1 METQALTFKLHC
13 LAIALLL
20 LLLEQLK
27 AGTGASQEQ
36 PEALPQRARNGSRH
50 GFIRGQRPPRTQFR
64 SLMCIGLYSPLPC
77 APHPHTSGPF
87 SHKGLPA

>member
-50 GFIRGQRPPRTQFR
+50 RFIRG
-64 SLMCIGLYSPLPC
+64 
-77 APHPHTSGPF
+77 
-87 SHKGLPA
+87 